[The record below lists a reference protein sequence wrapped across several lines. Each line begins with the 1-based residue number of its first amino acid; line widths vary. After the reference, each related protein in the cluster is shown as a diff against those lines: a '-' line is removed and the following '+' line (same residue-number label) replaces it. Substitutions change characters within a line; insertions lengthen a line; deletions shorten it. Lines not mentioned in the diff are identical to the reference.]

1 MVLSG
6 WVGYS
11 QAIAEVSSG
20 ANVNRGDKAD
30 IWNWAVTLALPD
42 LGKKGNLGGL
52 IFGQPPKVTS
62 NDFGPAVLTATSNLR
77 EDSDTSFH
85 LEGLYRYQVNNN
97 ISITPGLIVI
107 FNPEQ
112 NSNNDTIYTGV
123 VRTTFRF

>member
-1 MVLSG
+1 M
-6 WVGYS
+6 
-11 QAIAEVSSG
+11 
-20 ANVNRGDKAD
+20 
-30 IWNWAVTLALPD
+30 
-42 LGKKGNLGGL
+42 GGL

-123 VRTTFRF
+123 VRTTALLWGLFHWTFNPGQRAGMIE